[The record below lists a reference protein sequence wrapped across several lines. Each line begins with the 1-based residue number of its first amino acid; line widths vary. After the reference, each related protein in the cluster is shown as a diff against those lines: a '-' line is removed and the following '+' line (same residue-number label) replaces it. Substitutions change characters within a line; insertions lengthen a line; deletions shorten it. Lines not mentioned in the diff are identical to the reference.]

1 MKKQEKLVIIDSNA
15 LVHRVYHALPRFTTP
30 NGELVNAVYGFISV
44 LLRVL
49 NDLKP
54 DYLVAC
60 FDVAGKTFRKEKFDQ
75 YKAKRV
81 KSDQELYDQIPRI
94 KQVLKVFNIPIF
106 EKKGYEAD
114 DVIGTIV
121 RKVRNSNLNVQSYI
135 VTGDMDTLQLV
146 NNMVKVYTLKRSIND
161 TVIYDEKAVKDRF
174 DGLCPGQMIDFKGL
188 RGDASDNIPG
198 VSGIGD
204 VTGIKLL
211 KKYYD
216 LDGVYKIAHKIKK
229 SGKKHD
235 LLKGK
240 LLENLISEE
249 DTARFS
255 KELATIN
262 CMVPIKFNFKKAIF
276 KNFDIEKVKNILNK
290 LGFNSLVRRLNDLMD
305 KKQPAISLFD
315 SQPGKRDQGLE
326 KIERFYKDGIL
337 SKKAYELEKFLLPVI
352 CKMEK
357 RGIKLDLA
365 RLEKIKYKLDKSLE
379 SLTKNIYKLAN
390 QEFNINSSQQLSNVL
405 FNKLNLSAKGIKKT
419 PKGVIS
425 TAAPQLQKLQ
435 SMHKIIPLIEK
446 YREFNKLKTTYVN
459 ALPKLVKSDNR
470 VHGSFDQLGTA
481 TGRISSKD
489 PNLQNIPVRTAWGR
503 EVRKAFIS
511 EPGSLLVS
519 ADYSQIELR
528 IAAAIAKDAK
538 MIQAFRDDEDIHART
553 AAEIFNIKI
562 NKVNKDQRRQA
573 KTLNFGVL
581 YGMGARS
588 FAQSAKMSIDQA
600 RSFIEDYMMEF
611 GSIANYVQDIKQKAK
626 NLGHVKTL
634 LGRKRFLPEINSYN
648 PRIRAMS
655 ERMAVNHPIQGTAAD
670 IIKIAMIRIPDKFN
684 LILQIHDELLFEINK
699 KDIKSFSKQIK
710 KIMEKAYDLDRVDL
724 KVDLQYGKNW
734 GDLKDMD
741 I

>member
-121 RKVRNSNLNVQSYI
+121 RKVRILNPNVQSYI

-290 LGFNSLVRRLNDLMD
+290 LGFNSLVKRLNDLMD

-315 SQPGKRDQGLE
+315 SKPSKRDQGLE

-379 SLTKNIYKLAN
+379 SLTKSIYKLAN

>member
-15 LVHRVYHALPRFTTP
+15 LVHRAYHALPRFTTP

-290 LGFNSLVRRLNDLMD
+290 LGFNSLVKRLNDLMD

-315 SQPGKRDQGLE
+315 SKPSKRDQGLE

-337 SKKAYELEKFLLPVI
+337 SKKAYELEKSLLPVI

-379 SLTKNIYKLAN
+379 SLTKSIYKLAN

>member
-94 KQVLKVFNIPIF
+94 KQVLKVFNVPIF

-290 LGFNSLVRRLNDLMD
+290 LGFNSLVKRLNDLMD

-315 SQPGKRDQGLE
+315 SKPSKRDQGLE

-337 SKKAYELEKFLLPVI
+337 SKKAYELEKSLLPVI

-379 SLTKNIYKLAN
+379 SLTKSIYKLAN

-459 ALPKLVKSDNR
+459 ALPK
-470 VHGSFDQLGTA
+470 
-481 TGRISSKD
+481 
-489 PNLQNIPVRTAWGR
+489 
-503 EVRKAFIS
+503 
-511 EPGSLLVS
+511 
-519 ADYSQIELR
+519 
-528 IAAAIAKDAK
+528 
-538 MIQAFRDDEDIHART
+538 
-553 AAEIFNIKI
+553 
-562 NKVNKDQRRQA
+562 
-573 KTLNFGVL
+573 
-581 YGMGARS
+581 
-588 FAQSAKMSIDQA
+588 
-600 RSFIEDYMMEF
+600 
-611 GSIANYVQDIKQKAK
+611 
-626 NLGHVKTL
+626 
-634 LGRKRFLPEINSYN
+634 
-648 PRIRAMS
+648 
-655 ERMAVNHPIQGTAAD
+655 
-670 IIKIAMIRIPDKFN
+670 
-684 LILQIHDELLFEINK
+684 
-699 KDIKSFSKQIK
+699 
-710 KIMEKAYDLDRVDL
+710 
-724 KVDLQYGKNW
+724 
-734 GDLKDMD
+734 
-741 I
+741 

>member
-1 MKKQEKLVIIDSNA
+1 
-15 LVHRVYHALPRFTTP
+15 
-30 NGELVNAVYGFISV
+30 
-44 LLRVL
+44 
-49 NDLKP
+49 KP
-54 DYLVAC
+54 
-60 FDVAGKTFRKEKFDQ
+60 
-75 YKAKRV
+75 
-81 KSDQELYDQIPRI
+81 S
-94 KQVLKVFNIPIF
+94 
-106 EKKGYEAD
+106 
-114 DVIGTIV
+114 
-121 RKVRNSNLNVQSYI
+121 
-135 VTGDMDTLQLV
+135 
-146 NNMVKVYTLKRSIND
+146 
-161 TVIYDEKAVKDRF
+161 
-174 DGLCPGQMIDFKGL
+174 
-188 RGDASDNIPG
+188 
-198 VSGIGD
+198 
-204 VTGIKLL
+204 
-211 KKYYD
+211 
-216 LDGVYKIAHKIKK
+216 
-229 SGKKHD
+229 
-235 LLKGK
+235 
-240 LLENLISEE
+240 
-249 DTARFS
+249 
-255 KELATIN
+255 
-262 CMVPIKFNFKKAIF
+262 
-276 KNFDIEKVKNILNK
+276 
-290 LGFNSLVRRLNDLMD
+290 
-305 KKQPAISLFD
+305 
-315 SQPGKRDQGLE
+315 KRDQGLE

-337 SKKAYELEKFLLPVI
+337 SKKAYELEKSLLPVI

-379 SLTKNIYKLAN
+379 SLTKSIYKLAN

-648 PRIRAMS
+648 PR
-655 ERMAVNHPIQGTAAD
+655 
-670 IIKIAMIRIPDKFN
+670 
-684 LILQIHDELLFEINK
+684 
-699 KDIKSFSKQIK
+699 
-710 KIMEKAYDLDRVDL
+710 
-724 KVDLQYGKNW
+724 
-734 GDLKDMD
+734 
-741 I
+741 